1 MVKESPYSPVSTLD
15 GAVRV
20 ELSEDHP
27 GFSDPAYRRRRDDLA
42 ALALDYRP
50 GDPIPT
56 PTYTDTEHEVWRIV
70 SQELAVKHRQYANR
84 EFLEAVE
91 ALALP
96 TDRIPQLFEVTEQL
110 APLSGWTY
118 LPVAGLAPLRDFYG
132 SFAEGVF
139 HSTQYIRHHSVPLY
153 TPEPDIVHEVLGH
166 ANQLAHPDFADLC
179 RLVGQVVQ
187 RLESPEALRFLSKV
201 FWFTF
206 EFGVAWEAGELRT
219 YGAGILS
226 SYGELDNFR
235 AAEVRPLDWAAM
247 GTLDYDITRYQPV
260 LFAAPSVPALVE
272 ELRRFLEAF
281 DDETALRW
289 TTSTAA

>member
-1 MVKESPYSPVSTLD
+1 MAYSPVTALD

-27 GFSDPAYRRRRDDLA
+27 GFADPAYRRRRDDLA
-42 ALALDYRP
+42 ALALDYQP

-56 PTYTDTEHEVWRIV
+56 PTYTETEHEVWRIV
-70 SQELAVKHRQYANR
+70 SRELAVKHREYANR

-96 TDRIPQLFEVTEQL
+96 RDRIPQLHEVTERL
-110 APLSGWTY
+110 APLTGWKY
-118 LPVAGLAPLRDFYG
+118 LPVAGLAPLCDFYG
-132 SFAEGVF
+132 SFADGTF

-166 ANQLAHPDFADLC
+166 ANQLAHPEFAALC
-179 RLVGQVVQ
+179 RVVGQVVR
-187 RLESPEALRFLSKV
+187 RLETPEALLFLSKV

-206 EFGVAWEAGELRT
+206 EFGVAWEGSELRT
-219 YGAGILS
+219 YGAGVLS

-235 AAEVRPLDWAAM
+235 KAEIRPLDWGAM
-247 GTLDYDITRYQPV
+247 GTLDYDITHYQPV
-260 LFAAPSVPALVE
+260 LFAAPSIPALVE
-272 ELRRFLEAF
+272 ELRGFLEGF